1 VIVVE
6 ATTTR
11 RLKPVWAFLA
21 SVFILG
27 LGLVYVGKLRRA
39 IATVAT
45 VYGVVALFSWTRLM
59 VSTPY
64 GCWVAVSVMLLIIAV
79 TAIGA
84 AAVAIRSPLVA
95 ANSYN
100 REFFYL
106 LWILMVFALS
116 LTAYRIRERVFG
128 YGTYAVPSVS
138 MSPTV
143 GKGEYRAPTG
153 GAGNCL
159 TRVGGWDWSSI
170 S

>member
-6 ATTTR
+6 ATTSR

-27 LGLVYVGKLRRA
+27 LGLVYVGKLRLA
-39 IATVAT
+39 IATVA
-45 VYGVVALFSWTRLM
+45 
-59 VSTPY
+59 TPY

-100 REFFYL
+100 RGFFYL
-106 LWILMVFALS
+106 L
-116 LTAYRIRERVFG
+116 
-128 YGTYAVPSVS
+128 
-138 MSPTV
+138 
-143 GKGEYRAPTG
+143 
-153 GAGNCL
+153 
-159 TRVGGWDWSSI
+159 
-170 S
+170 